1 MFIRNKNKNLNIM
14 RNRIYILVT
23 MLMAFMLQGCF
34 IFQTSSSSE
43 KSTTSTSSN
52 SSYVSMLC
60 SHKWGL
66 TQGKAEEYVYDN
78 NCNFIRSVVRELK
91 NFDGST
97 HYVRFYTDN
106 TCVEYGLWGGNGNK
120 KRTWSLKGNKLTI
133 YGQNLIVGE
142 LTTNSAT
149 FTIESINNNYLQIKR
164 SNGSKTCES
173 GSEFFKTLYFK

>member
-1 MFIRNKNKNLNIM
+1 MKKG
-14 RNRIYILVT
+14 IYIIATV
-23 MLMAFMLQGCF
+23 LMALMLQGCF
-34 IFQTSSSSE
+34 IFQSSSSSE
-43 KSTTSTSSN
+43 KSTKSTSSN

-97 HYVRFYTDN
+97 YYVRFYSDN
-106 TCVEYGLWGGNGNK
+106 TCVESGLWGGKGKN
-120 KRTWSLKGNKLTI
+120 KRTWSLTGTKLTI
-133 YGQNLIVGE
+133 YGTNRIVGE
-142 LTTNSAT
+142 LTPNSVT
-149 FTIESINNNYLQIKR
+149 FTIESINNNYLQLKR